1 MKTILYIQGQY
12 IDSLNELRKI
22 FQGPISENLRR
33 DILSVFQDGV
43 LSNWLKEGDEEC
55 LSVLKKISAID
66 MSLSN
71 QSHIE
76 ELTAVFTDK
85 RTAFSC
91 DSSILKFDDHC
102 QIEEVTYCKLD
113 DKNNPIGEPLKID
126 KKGIRFKKEERLAF
140 QLYIGVKITNPDKE
154 SLTIDLSVR
163 NKTDILFTEKEVVS
177 LYTKKND
184 VQYKIFNV
192 YLEETH
198 PKTYEILLNFCE
210 VCIWNAK
217 IFIGIPSVNIT
228 IKGEKVAFC
237 YVEGDEAIKSFY
249 MMKYVVEKDEQPVV
263 YMSYNNIRAYIQS
276 IDIQEKINL
285 RLPSVKEW
293 RYAAKGGIY
302 KETYTYAGSN
312 KIDEVAW
319 YCGNLGRNQWGT
331 KKIGKK
337 KPNILGLYD
346 LCGNV
351 WEMTEDIDEKSQ
363 TRRIICGGC
372 YNAEAEKC
380 KINSVSS
387 IGRANDCNSETGF
400 RLVFDA
406 DNIENLDDSV
416 ISFDE

>member
-1 MKTILYIQGQY
+1 M
-12 IDSLNELRKI
+12 
-22 FQGPISENLRR
+22 
-33 DILSVFQDGV
+33 
-43 LSNWLKEGDEEC
+43 
-55 LSVLKKISAID
+55 
-66 MSLSN
+66 
-71 QSHIE
+71 
-76 ELTAVFTDK
+76 
-85 RTAFSC
+85 
-91 DSSILKFDDHC
+91 
-102 QIEEVTYCKLD
+102 
-113 DKNNPIGEPLKID
+113 
-126 KKGIRFKKEERLAF
+126 
-140 QLYIGVKITNPDKE
+140 
-154 SLTIDLSVR
+154 
-163 NKTDILFTEKEVVS
+163 
-177 LYTKKND
+177 
-184 VQYKIFNV
+184 
-192 YLEETH
+192 
-198 PKTYEILLNFCE
+198 NFCE

-237 YVEGDEAIKSFY
+237 YVEGDGAIKSFY
-249 MMKYVVEKDEQPVV
+249 MMKYVVEKDEKPVV

-380 KINSVSS
+380 NINSVSS
-387 IGRANDCNSETGF
+387 LGRANDCNSETGF